1 MSHAKTIVRIGLAI
15 FMAGAGILH
24 FVSPRPYAQH
34 LPEVVP
40 FRAELVAGTITT
52 GGPAQPST
60 PA

>member
-34 LPEVVP
+34 LP
-40 FRAELVAGTITT
+40 
-52 GGPAQPST
+52 
-60 PA
+60 